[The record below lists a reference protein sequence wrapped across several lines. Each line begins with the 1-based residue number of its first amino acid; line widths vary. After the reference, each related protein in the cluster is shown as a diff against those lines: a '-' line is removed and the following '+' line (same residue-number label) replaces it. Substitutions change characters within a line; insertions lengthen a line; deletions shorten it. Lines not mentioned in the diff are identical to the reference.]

1 MPTKVG
7 SSRAVGWIQ
16 FRRGQQLG
24 TVPGKAAA
32 RSKGGRVTART
43 VHKAEPLA
51 QELEQEKHTL
61 RRKMTTMESEYE
73 TQILQLQSDLGTL
86 K

>member
-1 MPTKVG
+1 MFVV
-7 SSRAVGWIQ
+7 SV
-16 FRRGQQLG
+16 F
-24 TVPGKAAA
+24 
-32 RSKGGRVTART
+32 
-43 VHKAEPLA
+43 

-73 TQILQLQSDLGTL
+73 TQVLQLQSDLGTL